1 MVLSDTCIKRPV
13 FATVLSLVILL
24 VGIISYDRLSVREYP
39 AIDEPVVSVRT
50 EYKGA
55 SPEVVE
61 SQVTKPLEDQLSGME
76 GVDVMTS
83 RSRSE
88 RSWINIKFNMDRDPD
103 AAAADVRDKVSRAR
117 RFMPDEID
125 EPVVS
130 KVEADATPIMY
141 IAVQA
146 GSLNTMEASD
156 YINRYVKTRLSVLPG
171 AAEIRIFGER
181 QPAMRV
187 YVDRNK
193 LAAYQLTVQDV
204 ENALRQQNV
213 LIPAGRIESAMRE
226 FSVVSTTDLQSVDQF
241 RDVIV
246 ASVNGYSVRLS
257 DVARVEIGPANERIL
272 SRYNGQDGL
281 NIGVTKQ
288 STANPLDLSRAVR
301 AEVELINQNLP
312 DGMRLTVAYDSSVF
326 IQESIDSVT
335 TPFWKPWYW
344 WYWLFSFFCAV
355 SGPASYPSSRF
366 LCRLLGRS
374 ALCICSAFPLIH

>member
-1 MVLSDTCIKRPV
+1 MVLSEVCIKRPV
-13 FATVLSLVILL
+13 FATVLSLLVVL
-24 VGIISYDRLSVREYP
+24 VGLISYDRLTVREYP
-39 AIDEPVVSVRT
+39 AIDEPVVSVLT

-61 SQVTKPLEDQLSGME
+61 SQVTKPLEDQLSGIE

-88 RSWINIKFNMDRDPD
+88 RSWISIKFNLDRDPD
-103 AAAADVRDKVSRAR
+103 AAAAEVRDKVSRAR

-146 GSLNTMEASD
+146 GSMNTMEASD

-171 AAEIRIFGER
+171 AAEVRIFGER

-193 LAAYQLTVQDV
+193 LAAYQLTVQEV
-204 ENALRQQNV
+204 ENALREQNV

-257 DVARVEIGPANERIL
+257 DVAQVEI
-272 SRYNGQDGL
+272 
-281 NIGVTKQ
+281 
-288 STANPLDLSRAVR
+288 
-301 AEVELINQNLP
+301 
-312 DGMRLTVAYDSSVF
+312 
-326 IQESIDSVT
+326 
-335 TPFWKPWYW
+335 
-344 WYWLFSFFCAV
+344 
-355 SGPASYPSSRF
+355 
-366 LCRLLGRS
+366 
-374 ALCICSAFPLIH
+374 